1 MFSELAIVT
10 LLRYDIMTLF
20 ANYESVTEVSLKIY
34 FLSRS
39 CNASLTLISPDESYD
54 KCQKS
59 KKKDNNNVMLQ
70 VKKTRKMLLLLFWCY
85 NF

>member
-20 ANYESVTEVSLKIY
+20 ANYEVSLKIY
-34 FLSRS
+34 FLSRFR
-39 CNASLTLISPDESYD
+39 NASLTLISPEESYD

-59 KKKDNNNVMLQ
+59 KKKI
-70 VKKTRKMLLLLFWCY
+70 TIT
-85 NF
+85 

>member
-39 CNASLTLISPDESYD
+39 RNASLTLISPDESYD
-54 KCQKS
+54 
-59 KKKDNNNVMLQ
+59 NVMLQ